1 MRVFLNRSKGLVVSL
16 TTRAQMRGALM
27 SDNSIMTEI
36 DRYRDELLNLCSK
49 LIQCPSAHPEGRT
62 VECVEIIREY
72 CDNKGIETTTHAKDS
87 TKPNIVAHIPSTSTT
102 SQSSHI
108 IWVGHLD
115 VVPEGKLEDWSHPP
129 YKGDISVDGTI
140 WGRGSS
146 DMKGACA
153 AALIAAQVL
162 KNQEQM
168 PNTIDFWF
176 TADEEVG
183 GINGAQWLAHKKILL
198 GDLCII
204 GDGSAGTLTNPAI
217 DIGCKGIAGTR
228 LIARGKTAHG
238 SRPYLGDNA
247 LDKLLAVVQYVKQI
261 SQYQLDIPHELNP
274 VLNDTIRYLLKDSKR
289 PEDKIAIEELFQHP
303 SVTLNLLSGGVKNNV
318 VPDYAE
324 AYFDIRLTPGCTPQL
339 VRDRILSLVRES
351 EIPDI
356 TIEFPQA
363 SDKAGYFESPDSL
376 FAQTLSQVVY
386 QVTGHTPIF
395 KILTG
400 GTDAV
405 QIKRFIDIPC
415 LGFGSCIEGQAHIP
429 DEHNHITL
437 LLLSSKVYA
446 VFPVL
451 YQSKPSTI
459 QTN

>member
-1 MRVFLNRSKGLVVSL
+1 
-16 TTRAQMRGALM
+16 M
-27 SDNSIMTEI
+27 SVNAIITEI
-36 DRYRDELLNLCSK
+36 DRYQDKLLQLCSQ
-49 LIQCPSAHPEGRT
+49 LIQCPSAHPAGRT
-62 VECVEIIREY
+62 VECVEVIREY
-72 CDNKGIETTTHAKDS
+72 CNRFGIETTIHAKDP
-87 TKPNIVAHIPSTSTT
+87 TKPNIVVHIPSTTT
-102 SQSSHI
+102 TPQSSHI

-115 VVPEGKLEDWSHPP
+115 VVPEGKSEDWTHPP
-129 YKGDISVDGTI
+129 YKGDISSDGTI

-162 KNQEQM
+162 KSQEQI
-168 PNTIDFWF
+168 PNAIDFWF

-183 GINGAQWLAHKKILL
+183 GINGARWLAHKNILQ

-247 LDKLLAVVQYVKQI
+247 LDKLLAVIPYVKQI
-261 SQYQLDIPHELNP
+261 SHYQLDIPRELNP
-274 VLNDTIRYLLKDSKR
+274 TIDDTIRYLLKDFKE
-289 PEDKIAIEELFQHP
+289 PEHKKAIEQSFQHP

-351 EIPDI
+351 NIQDI
-356 TIEFPQA
+356 TAEFPRA
-363 SDKAGYFESPDSL
+363 SDKAGYYESPDSL
-376 FAQTLSQVVY
+376 FAQTLSEIVF
-386 QVTGHTPIF
+386 QVTGHKPFF

-405 QIKRFIDIPC
+405 RIKRFIDIPC
-415 LGFGSCIEGQAHIP
+415 LGFGSCIEGQAHMP

-437 LLLSSKVYA
+437 LVLSSKVYA

-451 YQSKPSTI
+451 YQTKPSTT
-459 QTN
+459 QTS